1 MRLLAEPANASS
13 ETEGME
19 TNRRTLAKAVTY
31 QLMGLAVMTLLGTL
45 FTGSA
50 GAGGALA
57 LISAAIGAF
66 GYVVHERLWAR
77 VRWGQRLAEG
87 EAGAAAERV
96 ALPRG

>member
-1 MRLLAEPANASS
+1 
-13 ETEGME
+13 ME

-57 LISAAIGAF
+57 LLSAAIGAV
-66 GYVVHERLWAR
+66 GYVLHEKVWTW
-77 VRWGQRLAEG
+77 VRWGRHTPE
-87 EAGAAAERV
+87 
-96 ALPRG
+96 